1 MLPFSVDIRPGRSI
15 SEQVV
20 FAVKKAVI
28 KGQMQPGASFPSVRI
43 LSEELKINRNT
54 AHKVIADLVHEGVLV
69 TTPAVGSFVAKR
81 EAGTRRER
89 VELLSS
95 ELERLAV
102 EAKKLGLSLSEVLV
116 GFEEQWKRLRE
127 L

>member
-1 MLPFSVDIRPGRSI
+1 MLPFSIDLKPGSPI

-28 KGQMQPGASFPSVRI
+28 RGQLQAGATFPSVRV

-54 AHKVIADLVHEGVLV
+54 AHRVIADLVREGVLV
-69 TTPAVGSFVAKR
+69 TTPAVGSIVAKR
-81 EAGTRRER
+81 EAGSRKDR
-89 VELLSS
+89 VQLLGS

-102 EAKKLGLSLSEVLV
+102 EARKLGLTLDDVQD
-116 GFEEQWKRLRE
+116 GFAEQWKRLGNE
-127 L
+127 